1 MAAIAIPPALGY
13 RFDKFP
19 DFSDPV
25 TRKRLSASALKGYFA
40 ITEKW
45 MLSPDQQSA
54 LLGGVPRS
62 TLFKRKT
69 QPTVLSQDQL
79 TRISYVVGIYKALHI
94 LLPKKYADAWMT
106 TPNSNLLFGDLQ
118 PLQYAIKSGLP
129 GLGEIRELLD
139 AARGG
144 R

>member
-13 RFDKFP
+13 RFDTFP
-19 DFSDPV
+19 DFSDPA
-25 TRKRLSASALKGYFA
+25 TRERLSASALKGFFA
-40 ITEKW
+40 ITESWK
-45 MLSPDQQSA
+45 LNPDQQSA

-69 QPTVLSQDQL
+69 QPTALSQDQL
-79 TRISYVVGIYKALHI
+79 TRISYIIGVYKALNI

-106 TPNSNLLFGDLQ
+106 TPNRNLIFGDLQ
-118 PLQYAIKSGLP
+118 PLQYAIKFGLP
-129 GLGEIRELLD
+129 GLAEIRELLD

>member
-19 DFSDPV
+19 DFSDPL
-25 TRKRLSASALKGYFA
+25 TRKRLSSSALKGYFA
-40 ITEKW
+40 IASKW
-45 MLSPDQQSA
+45 KLSPDHQSA

-69 QPTVLSQDQL
+69 QPTTLSQDEL
-79 TRISYVVGIYKALHI
+79 TRISYIVGIYKALNI

-106 TPNSNLLFGDLQ
+106 TPNRNLLFGDQ
-118 PLQYAIKSGLP
+118 PPLQYAIKFGLP
-129 GLGEIRELLD
+129 GLAEIRELLD
-139 AARGG
+139 AERGG
-144 R
+144 K